1 VVVLRTVADSRGQYS
16 GGWITDTLSQTR
28 CYFKKSGNLSGFTR
42 QETLNNGLKGMGLI
56 RNKTGVYLL
65 EVIRVCEGR
74 KSRTKEQIAKG

>member
-1 VVVLRTVADSRGQYS
+1 MG
-16 GGWITDTLSQTR
+16 
-28 CYFKKSGNLSGFTR
+28 KSMVFLKWVPQVQVGNLSGFTR
-42 QETLNNGLKGMGLI
+42 QETLNNVLKGMGLI